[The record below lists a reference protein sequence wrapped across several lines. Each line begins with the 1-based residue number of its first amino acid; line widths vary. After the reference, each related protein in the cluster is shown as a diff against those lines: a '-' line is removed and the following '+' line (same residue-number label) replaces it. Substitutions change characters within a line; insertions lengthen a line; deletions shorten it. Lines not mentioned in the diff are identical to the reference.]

1 MEEILLGFLGGL
13 SYGIVLFLVATGL
26 SLVLG
31 LMGIINLAH
40 GALFMAG
47 AYLGVWV
54 AKTTN
59 NIFLGILAG
68 GGLAAIIGLFIDRGF
83 LRLLYRREL
92 QQILVTFGF
101 VHIITN
107 VHQWIYGGWP
117 KVGYIP
123 PFLSG
128 TIHIGILDFG
138 IHRLAIIGVGFAV
151 CLGLWWLQE
160 RTKIGAIVRAG
171 MDDAEMTTG
180 LGINLT
186 PINIGAFAFGAFIAG
201 VAGVAGAPVLGGMSL
216 QTSVDMLFFA
226 LGVVIVGGVGS
237 IQGALTGALLI
248 GLGTTFANIYYQETA
263 IYVMYVLMIL
273 VLIFRSS
280 GLIPRR

>member
-1 MEEILLGFLGGL
+1 MEHIILGLLGGL
-13 SYGIVLFLVATGL
+13 SYGTVLFLVATGL

-31 LMGIINLAH
+31 LMGIVNLAH
-40 GALFMAG
+40 GAFFMAG
-47 AYLGVWV
+47 AYAGVLV

-59 NIFLGILAG
+59 NIFLGLLAG
-68 GGLAAIIGLFIDRGF
+68 GFLAAILGLLIDRGF
-83 LRLLYRREL
+83 LRLLYKKEL
-92 QQILVTFGF
+92 QQILVCFGF

-117 KVGYIP
+117 KTGYIP

-128 TIHIGILDFG
+128 VIQVGTLNFG
-138 IHRLAIIGVGFAV
+138 IHRLAIIGVGFAI
-151 CLGLWWLQE
+151 CLILWWLQE
-160 RTKIGAIVRAG
+160 RTKIGAIIRAG

-201 VAGVAGAPVLGGMSL
+201 FAGVAGAPVLGGMSL
-216 QTSVDMLFFA
+216 QTSTDMLFFA

-237 IQGALTGALLI
+237 IQGALVGALLI
-248 GLGTTFANIYYQETA
+248 GLGTTFATMYFQEIA
-263 IYVMYVLMIL
+263 VYVMYILMIL
-273 VLIFRSS
+273 VLTFRPS